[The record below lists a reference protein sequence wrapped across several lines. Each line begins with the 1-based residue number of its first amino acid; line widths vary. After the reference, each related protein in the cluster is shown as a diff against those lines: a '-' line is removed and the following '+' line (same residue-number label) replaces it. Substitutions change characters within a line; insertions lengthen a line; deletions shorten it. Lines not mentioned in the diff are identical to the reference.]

1 MIKTED
7 ARHVTSLTL
16 DLKKVSHNLKRIRS
30 TVGSDGVIAVVKGY
44 GYGTNALALSKLLER
59 EGVDY
64 LAVAYVDEGVRL
76 REDGVS
82 APIFVM
88 NPDSMTFEAL
98 KKYHLEPTIVSLAQ
112 LRSYISWRELSEK
125 TPQRIHL
132 NFDSGMH
139 RLGFKEEELNDVV
152 EILRV
157 TDNIE
162 IATVYTH
169 LAGAESSS
177 LDHSTLKQF
186 ERYDNIC
193 TQLRTGFKGSRL
205 LQSFKTHALNSSGV
219 VRFPDH
225 KYDFVRVGIALLG
238 SELSHNDWG
247 LEPAVSFNTVV
258 SQVIK
263 LPKNEGLSY
272 GFTDASTKDRTIAWI
287 PVGYADGYPRSLSNG
302 VGQVC
307 VGKGTEKFM
316 AKVVGRICMDLT
328 AIDVTNRSVKA
339 GDPVELFGDE
349 ISLNE
354 VAEKAGT
361 ISYEIISNIHQRVVR
376 K

>member
-1 MIKTED
+1 M
-7 ARHVTSLTL
+7 
-16 DLKKVSHNLKRIRS
+16 
-30 TVGSDGVIAVVKGY
+30 
-44 GYGTNALALSKLLER
+44 
-59 EGVDY
+59 
-64 LAVAYVDEGVRL
+64 
-76 REDGVS
+76 
-82 APIFVM
+82 
-88 NPDSMTFEAL
+88 
-98 KKYHLEPTIVSLAQ
+98 VSLAQ
-112 LRSYISWRELSEK
+112 LRSYISWREFSEK

-139 RLGFKEEELNDVV
+139 RLGFKEEELNDVID
-152 EILRV
+152 ILRA
-157 TDNIE
+157 TENIE

-169 LAGAESSS
+169 LAGAESSL

-186 ERYDNIC
+186 ELYDTIC
-193 TQLRTGFKGSRL
+193 TQLRAGFKGSRL

-219 VRFPDH
+219 GRFSDH

-258 SQVIK
+258 SQVIN

-272 GFTDASTKDRTIAWI
+272 GFTDALTKDRTIAWI

-307 VGKGTEKFM
+307 VGKGDGKFM

-328 AIDVTNRSVKA
+328 AIDVTDKHVKA
-339 GDPVELFGDE
+339 GDPVELFGEE

-354 VAEKAGT
+354 VAAKAGT
-361 ISYEIISNIHQRVVR
+361 IAYEIISNIHQRVVR

>member
-82 APIFVM
+82 APILVM
-88 NPDSMTFEAL
+88 NPDSMTFDAL
-98 KKYHLEPTIVSLAQ
+98 KKYHLEPTIVSMAQ

-193 TQLRTGFKGSRL
+193 TQLRTGFKGSHL

-307 VGKGTEKFM
+307 VGKGAEKFM

-354 VAEKAGT
+354 VAKKAGT